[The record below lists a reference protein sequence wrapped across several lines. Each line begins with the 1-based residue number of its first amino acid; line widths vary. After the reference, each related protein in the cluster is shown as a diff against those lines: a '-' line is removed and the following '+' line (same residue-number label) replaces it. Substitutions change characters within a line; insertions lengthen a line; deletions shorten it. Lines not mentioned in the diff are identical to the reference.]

1 MEMRVYLDNAATT
14 PLSIDVFKAME
25 PYFFENFGN
34 PSSTHYH
41 GRQAKGIL
49 ETSRS
54 TIADLL
60 NTDPD
65 HIIFT
70 SGGTEADNTAIL
82 SAIRSNAIKVAITT
96 PFEHHAV
103 LNTLK
108 ALERDKEIRLF
119 YLEYDKNGNL
129 SIPHLERMLAS
140 SEKAF
145 VSVMHG
151 NNEIGNINDIELI
164 GAVCRKY
171 GAVFHSDT
179 VQTMGQYKYDTQQL
193 NADFLVGSAHKFHG
207 PKGVGFLYKR
217 SLDPVRPFINGG
229 SQERGQRSGTE
240 NITGIV
246 GLAKALELSYQNRE
260 NYQAH
265 ISGLKQRMIERLTRY
280 IPGIRFN
287 GNSAITNQS
296 LSTVLSLSIPEPLNG
311 QSPLIYLDQHNICAS
326 GGSACSSRSTTG
338 SHVLTALG
346 DNFERSTIRFSFSR
360 YNTNEEIDYTVEKLA
375 SLYVSENHIFKSV
388 PDPIIKYA

>member
-1 MEMRVYLDNAATT
+1 MRIYLDNAATT

-41 GRQAKGIL
+41 GRQAKSIL
-49 ETSRS
+49 DNSRS
-54 TIADLL
+54 VIADLL

-82 SAIRSNAIKVAITT
+82 SAIYSHQIKVAITT

-108 ALERDKEIRLF
+108 TLERNGEIKLI
-119 YLEYDKNGNL
+119 YLEHDQQGNL
-129 SIPHLERMLAS
+129 SLSHLDRVLATHT
-140 SEKAF
+140 KAL

-151 NNEIGNINDIELI
+151 NNEVGNLNNIEEIGE
-164 GAVCRKY
+164 VCRKY
-171 GAVFHSDT
+171 GAIFHSDT
-179 VQTMGQYKYDTQQL
+179 VQTMGQYQYDTKTL

-207 PKGVGFLYKR
+207 PKGVGFLYKK
-217 SLDPVRPFINGG
+217 SLDSLRPLINGG
-229 SQERGQRSGTE
+229 SQERAQRSGTE

-246 GLAKALELSYQNRE
+246 GLAKALELAYQNRD
-260 NYQAH
+260 NYQSH
-265 ISGLKQRMIERLTRY
+265 IIGLKQRMIEQLSAK
-280 IPGIRFN
+280 IPDVKFN
-287 GNSAITNQS
+287 GNSAITYLS
-296 LSTVLSLSIPEPLNG
+296 LSTVLSVSVPDTVL
-311 QSPLIYLDQHNICAS
+311 SPLIYLDQHGICAS

-338 SHVLTALG
+338 SHVLAALG

-360 YNTNEEIDYTVEKLA
+360 YNTKEEIDYAAEKLA
-375 SLYVSENHIFKSV
+375 ELFIPERQVLNDLSVQLKTYV
-388 PDPIIKYA
+388 

>member
-1 MEMRVYLDNAATT
+1 MRIYLDNAATT
-14 PLSIDVFKAME
+14 PLSPEVFKAME

-49 ETSRS
+49 EQSRS

-82 SAIRSNAIKVAITT
+82 SGIRSNNIQVAITT

-108 ALERDKEIRLF
+108 ALERAGEIKLHF
-119 YLEYDKNGNL
+119 LKHDHFGNL
-129 SIPHLERMLAS
+129 SLSHLEKLLAGNTR
-140 SEKAF
+140 AF
-145 VSVMHG
+145 VSIMHG
-151 NNEIGNINDIELI
+151 NNEVGNLNDINEI

-171 GAVFHSDT
+171 SAVFHTDT
-179 VQTMGQYKYDTQQL
+179 VQTMGQFQYDTKEL

-217 SLDPVRPFINGG
+217 SLDPVRTLINGG

-246 GLAKALELSYQNRE
+246 GLAKALELACQNKNTYQS
-260 NYQAH
+260 Q
-265 ISGLKQRMIERLTRY
+265 IGGLKQHMINRLVSS
-280 IPGIRFN
+280 IPDIRFN
-287 GNSAITNQS
+287 GNSAHAELS
-296 LSTVLSLSIPEPLNG
+296 LSTVLSVSVPEAENG
-311 QSPLIYLDQHNICAS
+311 LPPLIYLDQQNICAS
-326 GGSACSSRSTTG
+326 GGSACSSRSTAG
-338 SHVLTALG
+338 SHVLSALG
-346 DNFERSTIRFSFSR
+346 DTFERNTIRFSFSR
-360 YNTNEEIDYTVEKLA
+360 YNTPAEIDYTVDKLA
-375 SLYVSENHIFKSV
+375 RLYTKEKDIFKAESAF
-388 PDPIIKYA
+388 IQKYA

>member
-1 MEMRVYLDNAATT
+1 MKIYLDNAATT

-49 ETSRS
+49 DHSRS
-54 TIADLL
+54 VIADLL

-65 HIIFT
+65 HIVFT

-82 SAIRSNAIKVAITT
+82 SAIYGHQIKVAITT

-108 ALERDKEIRLF
+108 TLERNGQVKLI
-119 YLEYDKNGNL
+119 YLEHDQMGNL
-129 SIPHLERMLAS
+129 SPTHLDRLLATHS
-140 SEKAF
+140 KAL

-151 NNEIGNINDIELI
+151 NNEVGNLNNIEEIGE
-164 GAVCRKY
+164 VCRKY
-171 GAVFHSDT
+171 GAIFHSDT
-179 VQTMGQYKYDTQQL
+179 VQTMGQYQYDTKKL

-217 SLDPVRPFINGG
+217 SLDAVRPLINGG

-246 GLAKALELSYQNRE
+246 GLAKALELAYQNRD
-260 NYQAH
+260 NYQSH
-265 ISGLKQRMIERLTRY
+265 ISSLKQRMIDQLLAK
-280 IPGIRFN
+280 IPDVKFN
-287 GNSAITNQS
+287 GNSAIAGLS
-296 LSTVLSLSIPEPLNG
+296 LSTVLSVSVPDTVL
-311 QSPLIYLDQHNICAS
+311 SPLIYLDQHGVCAS

-338 SHVLTALG
+338 SHVLSALG
-346 DNFERSTIRFSFSR
+346 DDFERSTIRFSFSR
-360 YNTNEEIDYTVEKLA
+360 YNTKEEVDYAAEKLA
-375 SLYVSENHIFKSV
+375 ELFVPENRVLNSFS
-388 PDPIIKYA
+388 DLIKQ